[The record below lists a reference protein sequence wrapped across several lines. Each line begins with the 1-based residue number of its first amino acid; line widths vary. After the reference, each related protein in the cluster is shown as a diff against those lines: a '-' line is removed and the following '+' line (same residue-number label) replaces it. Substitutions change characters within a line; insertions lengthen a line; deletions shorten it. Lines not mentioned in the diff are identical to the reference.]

1 MPVTLWRSVVLGVIS
16 TASMD
21 LLSVAAI
28 RLRLMAP
35 LTPNLVGRWFAS
47 VARLQPF
54 HTDIARASPVGSE
67 LAIAIPVHYMI
78 GVALS
83 TLYVW
88 GVSQLGWS
96 PRNPA
101 LALAFGVCTSL
112 LPWLIMFP
120 AMGYGFFGSHGPAE
134 TRLFL
139 SSLMSHAFF
148 GLGIW
153 VGVRIV
159 SGS

>member
-1 MPVTLWRSVVLGVIS
+1 MTVTLWRSVILGIIS

-35 LTPNLVGRWFAS
+35 LSPNLVGRWFAS
-47 VARLQPF
+47 VARAQPF
-54 HTDIARASPVGSE
+54 HADIARASPVGYE
-67 LAIAIPVHYMI
+67 LAIAVPVHYTI
-78 GVALS
+78 GVVLS
-83 TLYVW
+83 ALYVW
-88 GVSQLGWS
+88 GMSQLGWS

-101 LALAFGVCTSL
+101 LALAYGICTSL

-120 AMGYGFFGSHGPAE
+120 AMGYGIFGSHGPAE

-159 SGS
+159 SGV

>member
-1 MPVTLWRSVVLGVIS
+1 MTLWRSVFLGVIS

-21 LLSVAAI
+21 LLSVFAI

-35 LTPNLVGRWFAS
+35 LSPNLIGRWFAS
-47 VARLQPF
+47 VARAHPF
-54 HTDIARASPVGSE
+54 HADIAHAAPVGHE
-67 LAIAIPVHYMI
+67 LAIAVPVHYTI

-83 TLYVW
+83 ALFVW
-88 GVSQLGWS
+88 GMSQLGWS

-101 LALAFGVCTSL
+101 LALAFGVSTSL

-120 AMGYGFFGSHGPAE
+120 AMGYGFFGSHGPAG

-139 SSLMSHAFF
+139 SSLTSHAFF

-153 VGVRIV
+153 AGVRIV
-159 SGS
+159 GGW